1 MAKDILVPNIGDF
14 KNVEIIEILIKEG
27 QEIKKGDAVI
37 TLESDKSSVEVP
49 SSLSGKVKKIHI
61 KIGDKVSEGSLV
73 ASLEESFS
81 EKSKVQE
88 TPSKPATTNINS
100 EESEPKELKSLII
113 PSIDF
118 SGKLI
123 VTDILVKEGDT
134 VSIEQP
140 IITLEDDN
148 SSIDIP
154 SPVAGIIYKILVKK
168 KEEVS
173 AQQEICKVEIG
184 KKISEQPIKQV
195 FSKVE
200 ENQNTSSLLSSN
212 NSHISGSSPKVMKFA
227 RELGVSINEVE
238 GSGRK
243 GRVLEEDIK
252 KYVNQNLNKNKATI
266 QIQNSEPKTTTS
278 EPLPYEHSEF
288 GEIDIQNIPRIKRL
302 SGPHLVKAWTSIPHV
317 TQHDEL
323 DVTEMESFR
332 KNLVNLNTR
341 EIISITPLAFM
352 IKALVNG
359 MKKFPNFN
367 SSIDN
372 DKIIF
377 KKYFHIGIAV
387 DTPHG
392 LMVPKIRN
400 VDKKNLSEL
409 SLEIRKISKLCKEL
423 KIDKKEFFGGSMTIS
438 SLGGIGGSF
447 FTPIINAPEVAIIGV
462 GKSEMKQIFIEG
474 KFEARLMMPISLS
487 YDHRIIDGAEAA
499 KFCQDLKISLGRN
512 FAMKLAI

>member
-1 MAKDILVPNIGDF
+1 MTKDILVPNIGDF

-81 EKSKVQE
+81 KESKVQE

-168 KEEVS
+168 KEEVF

-212 NSHISGSSPKVMKFA
+212 NSHISGSSPKVMRFA

-266 QIQNSEPKTTTS
+266 QIQNSDPKTTTS

>member
-81 EKSKVQE
+81 KESKVQE

-123 VTDILVKEGDT
+123 VTDILVKEGDL

-212 NSHISGSSPKVMKFA
+212 NSHISGSSPKVMRFA

-266 QIQNSEPKTTTS
+266 QIQNSDPKTTTS

-438 SLGGIGGSF
+438 SLGGIGGSL
-447 FTPIINAPEVAIIGV
+447 FTPIINAPEVAIIGI